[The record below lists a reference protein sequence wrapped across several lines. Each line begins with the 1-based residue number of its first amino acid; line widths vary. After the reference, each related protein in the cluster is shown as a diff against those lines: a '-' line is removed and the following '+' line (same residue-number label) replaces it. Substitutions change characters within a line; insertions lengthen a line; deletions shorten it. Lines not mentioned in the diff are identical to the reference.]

1 MLWREQVIN
10 RQLFGKTGHGST
22 RTIFGGAAITER
34 FTDREAGEL
43 LELLFRYGINHIDTA
58 PIYGKGNSEA
68 LIGHWMERH
77 RARFFLAT
85 KTGERGYRE
94 AWDSIRASLRKLQVE
109 YVDLI
114 QLHNLT
120 DQAEWEIALGPYG
133 ALKAC
138 VEARQS
144 GLVRFIGVTG
154 HGLMAPQ
161 MHLKSLER
169 FPFDSVLLPWNY
181 LLSKNSDYRDGF
193 LKLLALCAEREV
205 AVQTIKSLARRS
217 WSGNA
222 HTADTWYEPLSS
234 ESDIDRAV
242 NWCLSHEQVFL
253 NTVGDARALRMVL
266 DSASR
271 RGQRPGDG
279 EMEAM
284 AVDRDM
290 GLIFSEGGMIF

>member
-1 MLWREQVIN
+1 MIS
-10 RQLFGKTGHGST
+10 RQPFGKTGHTST

-34 FTDREAGEL
+34 FITRQAEEL

-58 PIYGKGNSEA
+58 PIYGNGNSET
-68 LIGHWMERH
+68 LIGHWMERY
-77 RARFFLAT
+77 RDRFFLAT
-85 KTGERGYRE
+85 KTGEREYRG
-94 AWDSIRASLRKLQVE
+94 AWDSIRASLKRLRVE

-120 DQAEWEIALGPYG
+120 DQTGWEVAMGSNG

-138 VEARQS
+138 AEAREQ

-154 HGLMAPQ
+154 HGLFAPQ

-181 LLSKNSDYRDGF
+181 QLSRNGDYGAGF
-193 LKLLALCAEREV
+193 ARLLALCAERQI
-205 AVQTIKSLARRS
+205 AVQTIKSMARRP

-222 HTADTWYEPLSS
+222 HTADTWYEPLSG

-242 NWCLSHEQVFL
+242 SWCLSHEGIFL
-253 NTVGDARALRMVL
+253 NTVGDVRTLPIVL
-266 DSASR
+266 ESASR
-271 RGQRPGDG
+271 PGPRPGDA

-284 AVDRDM
+284 VVDREM
-290 GLIFSEGGMIF
+290 RLIFSEGAMAF